1 MISWIQKTFQRHFRL
16 IFLGMLAVIV
26 VPFVFTFGPSSGI
39 GQGGHKT
46 VNRTFFGLNLGSA
59 GDQQRLVDDAGLSVM
74 LQAGYNALQGEQFQ
88 QYAFQRYAALHLAEQ
103 LHLPG
108 PTDQEIAAHVQTL
121 RAFAGQDGKF
131 DAKTYA
137 TFRDSLKTN
146 PRIHESDV
154 LRVIS
159 DDVTYNNV
167 QKLLSGPGYV
177 LPGDVK
183 NQLIRA
189 DSLWTIASIDVD
201 YASFNPAITPAETE
215 LAKYFEDNSFRYEIA
230 PKVSLDYLDFPAADF
245 LSKVTVTDTE
255 VRAYYDANAARFPAP
270 SANAAVDAINAALKK
285 DNIPAQATSAD
296 ADFAAVRPQVEAA
309 VKLEQAKRLAA
320 EASSDVSVALYE
332 GKVTAAGLDAFLA
345 ARKLSLKS
353 VAPFDHD
360 NVPAALAGGAQVA
373 DEAFKL
379 GADRRFSDV
388 VSTSSGA
395 AILVWKE
402 TIPARKPAFTEVK
415 ARVTADYLENEKRRR
430 FVELGQGLRTTLAIL
445 LKLGTPVEKAVES
458 ARATTAAKLSVKT
471 WPAFTLA
478 TPPKDIDYSLYGA
491 IESLQKGGL
500 SQMIISGDK
509 GIIAYAID
517 KQLPDL
523 DPAGAKFTETRAKL
537 ARYTASR
544 DASEYLGELVE
555 RELAK
560 SAPAVAQ

>member
-16 IFLGMLAVIV
+16 IFLGMLIIIV

-46 VNRTFFGLNLGSA
+46 VNRTFFGLNLGSS

-201 YASFNPAITPAETE
+201 YASFNPTLTPAETE
-215 LAKYFEDNSFRYEIA
+215 LTKYFEDNSFRYEIA

-245 LSKVTVTDTE
+245 LSKVTLTDAE
-255 VRAYYDANAARFPAP
+255 VRAYYNANATRFPKPTDAKIAAP
-270 SANAAVDAINAALKK
+270 G
-285 DNIPAQATSAD
+285 AD

-332 GKVTAAGLDAFLA
+332 GKITAAGLDTFLA
-345 ARKLSLKS
+345 ARKLALKT

-360 NVPAALAGGAQVA
+360 NVPAELVGGAQVA

-379 GADRRFSDV
+379 GADRLFSDV
-388 VSTSSGA
+388 VSTARGA

-402 TIPARKPAFTEVK
+402 TIAARKPAFAEVK
-415 ARVTADYLENEKRRR
+415 ARVTADYLENEKRRL

-458 ARATTAAKLSVKT
+458 ARATTAAKISLKT

-491 IESLQKGGL
+491 IENLQKGGL

-523 DPAGAKFTETRAKL
+523 DPAGAKFTETSAKL